1 MKSKIV
7 VLFVGILLMS
17 AGCDHKDE
25 PAADRDKFL
34 GTYNASESC
43 GYGDDSYTIE
53 ITESSKAENAI
64 NIYNLWDWDE
74 KAYATVSGNSLIIPP
89 QTQDGISFSGSGSI
103 SENTLT
109 IHYTIADYYDE
120 DNCTANCIR
129 K

>member
-17 AGCDHKDE
+17 AGCNHKDE

-64 NIYNLWDWDE
+64 NICNLWDWDE

-89 QTQDGISFSGSGSI
+89 QTLDGISFSGSGSI

>member
-1 MKSKIV
+1 MKNKIV

-17 AGCDHKDE
+17 AGCNHKDE

-34 GTYNASESC
+34 GTYSAIESC
-43 GYGDDSYTIE
+43 GYGNDSYPIE

-74 KAYATVSGNSLIIPP
+74 KAYATVSGSSLIIPP
-89 QTQDGISFSGSGSI
+89 QILDGISFSGSGSI

-120 DNCTANCIR
+120 DMCSATCT
-129 K
+129 KK